1 MPVQN
6 GSTALA
12 PVSNDAEDTI
22 ALTRPYRALVAI
34 EGEAAYLYHRYS
46 VESVEAKSNAAKG
59 SKAKKTDDVE
69 SYVYRDAD
77 GNLAIPGLQ
86 LRAAICGA
94 ARYMQDPRSPRKSAM
109 DLFKAIVVSLTDYA
123 SVGKANWDFL
133 DQQRVVVQRNA
144 ITRVRPALLPG
155 WTAEFILMVTRPEYL
170 PPEVLRRVI
179 NDAGQV
185 CGLGD
190 FRPTYGRFGLTHY
203 ELLTD

>member
-1 MPVQN
+1 MAERN
-6 GSTALA
+6 GSTAIA

-22 ALTRPYRALVAI
+22 SLTRPYRVEVSL

-59 SKAKKTDDVE
+59 SKAKKTDDLE
-69 SYVYRDAD
+69 SYVYRDAE

-109 DLFKAIVVSLTDYA
+109 DLFKAIVISLTDYA
-123 SVGKANWDFL
+123 PVGKKTWDFL
-133 DQQRVVVQRNA
+133 DQQRVVVQRSA

-155 WTAEFILMVTRPEYL
+155 WKADFILMVTRPEYL

-190 FRPTYGRFGLTHY
+190 FRPSYGRFGINHF
-203 ELLTD
+203 EILTD

>member
-1 MPVQN
+1 MPATN
-6 GSTALA
+6 GSTAIA
-12 PVSNDAEDTI
+12 PVSNDAEETI

-34 EGEAAYLYHRYS
+34 EGEASYLYHRYS
-46 VESVEAKSNAAKG
+46 VESVAEKASAAKG

-133 DQQRVVVQRNA
+133 DQQRVVVQRSA

-155 WTAEFILMVTRPEYL
+155 WKADFILMVTRPEYL

-190 FRPTYGRFGLTHY
+190 FRPTYGRFGVNRFD
-203 ELLTD
+203 LLGD